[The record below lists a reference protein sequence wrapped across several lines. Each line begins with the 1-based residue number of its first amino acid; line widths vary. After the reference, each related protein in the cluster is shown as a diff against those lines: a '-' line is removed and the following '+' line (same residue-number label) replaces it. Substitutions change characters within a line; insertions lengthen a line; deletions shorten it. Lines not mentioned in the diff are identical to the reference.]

1 MKQLTDDQ
9 WLYYEQRYGKLMKM
23 ISNKISGDE
32 ALANP
37 EDNYADLC
45 IAALESIEG
54 FRKKTGESFDVAMN
68 NNLFDQ
74 YTKTVLWNRKAKKGI
89 PLTNKMAFRNR
100 HFSID
105 GVFIARGNRR
115 EGQSFDLEDTN
126 SSLDLSS
133 MFLEDT
139 FGHKNPDVKVIVNAI
154 VKDPSVVTEEGKLK
168 NASLM
173 NITGL
178 SLYRISKAV
187 NSIKLLANQDKGC
200 DA

>member
-1 MKQLTDDQ
+1 
-9 WLYYEQRYGKLMKM
+9 MKM
-23 ISNKISGDE
+23 IANKISGDE

-37 EDNYADLC
+37 EDNYSDLC

-54 FRKKTGESFDVAMN
+54 FRKKTGECFDVAIN
-68 NNLFDQ
+68 NKLFDQ

-100 HFSID
+100 HYSID
-105 GVFIARGNRR
+105 SSWMSGSEENR
-115 EGQSFDLEDTN
+115 FDIEDTT
-126 SSLDLSS
+126 SSIDLSS

-139 FGHKNPDVKVIVNAI
+139 FGHDNPDVKVVVNAI

-173 NITGL
+173 NTTGL
-178 SLYRISKAV
+178 SLYRISNAV
-187 NSIKLLANQDKGC
+187 DSIKLLAKNDRSY

>member
-1 MKQLTDDQ
+1 MKQLTNEQ
-9 WLYYEQRYGKLMKM
+9 WNLYEQRYGRLMKM

-37 EDNYADLC
+37 EDNYSDLC

-54 FRKKTGESFDVAMN
+54 FRKKTGECFDVAIN
-68 NNLFDQ
+68 NKLFDQ

-100 HFSID
+100 HYSID
-105 GVFIARGNRR
+105 SSWMSGTEESR
-115 EGQSFDLEDTN
+115 FDIEDTT
-126 SSLDLSS
+126 SSIDLSS

-139 FGHKNPDVKVIVNAI
+139 FGHDNPDVKVVVNAI

-173 NITGL
+173 NTTGL
-178 SLYRISKAV
+178 SLYRISNAV
-187 NSIKLLANQDKGC
+187 DSIKLLAKNDRSY